1 MEVGSYAHRPI
12 FSAPRRHPSERGVR
26 VVADR
31 TAVHDRDFDQQFEE
45 AIDLME
51 MLGEAE
57 IRYAI
62 NGLLS
67 LTPDAMP
74 VLGETVEVRNLW
86 SAAAVW
92 IKEGPGIAQLVAE
105 WMTYGYPH
113 LCDPHGTDISRFY
126 PHEKTGAPHP
136 RPLCGAL
143 QQDVRHRAPARAMG
157 LRTQHAPLAVLRARR
172 SVGRGVLR
180 RARMGTAAMVRATP
194 S

>member
-1 MEVGSYAHRPI
+1 MHPNDIPSNEA
-12 FSAPRRHPSERGVR
+12 SALSPTELPLTQ
-26 VVADR
+26 D
-31 TAVHDRDFDQQFEE
+31 DFDPQMEQ

-51 MLGEAE
+51 MLGDAE
-57 IRYAI
+57 IKYAI

-113 LCDPHGTDISRFY
+113 
-126 PHEKTGAPHP
+126 
-136 RPLCGAL
+136 
-143 QQDVRHRAPARAMG
+143 
-157 LRTQHAPLAVLRARR
+157 
-172 SVGRGVLR
+172 
-180 RARMGTAAMVRATP
+180 
-194 S
+194 